1 MSKKDESLLLYHPES
16 NSYFIGTKKD
26 LGEGLVVNV
35 NDDENHQR
43 LAGLEGI
50 INLPMNPQTLAKS
63 GTEHGEQAALMC
75 WANYMSHWYPVLA
88 YLYANAN
95 GGSRGDTEKSRAIEG
110 AKMKAEGVKVGV
122 PDLMGPWPRYVA
134 SMNANYAGLYIEMK
148 RVDGGD
154 GGSEDQQ
161 RWLTYLNEVGYAAQ
175 ICNGW
180 INAMKTIRKYLE
192 I

>member
-1 MSKKDESLLLYHPES
+1 MTKKEVTRLMYHPES
-16 NSYFIGTKKD
+16 SSYFIGTTKD
-26 LGEGLVVNV
+26 LQDGLVVDV
-35 NDDENHQR
+35 SDDDNHCR

-50 INLPMNPQTLAKS
+50 INLPMNPQMLAKS

-75 WANYMSHWYPVLA
+75 WANYMSHWYPLLGM
-88 YLYANAN
+88 LYANAN

-122 PDLMGPWPRYVA
+122 PDLFGPWPRFVA
-134 SMNANYAGLYIEMK
+134 SMNAQYAGLYIEMK

-161 RWLTYLNEVGYAAQ
+161 RWLVYLNDAGYAAQ

-180 INAMKTIRKYLE
+180 IDAKNTIRKYLE

>member
-1 MSKKDESLLLYHPES
+1 MSKKDPSLLLYHPES
-16 NSYFIGTKKD
+16 SSYFIGTAKD
-26 LGEGLVVNV
+26 LADGLTVDVTE
-35 NDDENHQR
+35 DENHQR

-75 WANYMSHWYPVLA
+75 WANYMSHWYPLLA

-122 PDLMGPWPRYVA
+122 PDLTGPWPRYVA

-148 RVDGGD
+148 RIDGGD
-154 GGSEDQQ
+154 GGSDDQQ
-161 RWLTYLNEVGYAAQ
+161 RWLTYRSEEHTSERQTGALAIY
-175 ICNGW
+175 
-180 INAMKTIRKYLE
+180 M
-192 I
+192 